1 MSREKDNWRVGLIE
15 NPRLGVH
22 AIQSMN
28 LKYVKVAYLLFGFSL
43 YSRSNLCPSSYSL
56 AIGNESVKKG
66 EIGLT
71 HNPK

>member
-1 MSREKDNWRVGLIE
+1 MRRGAKKKTGELTKDY
-15 NPRLGVH
+15 NPRLKGV
-22 AIQSMN
+22 IRIS
-28 LKYVKVAYLLFGFSL
+28 VKVAYLLFGFSL